1 MNPNTV
7 QVQDCTHT
15 LTEMYGCVYRRICL
29 VTHPLNSARQ
39 LPAQLSVFRHR
50 FAKLQKKGLSQ
61 TREGIRLV
69 ILDQFP
75 WLTQTRSMLGG
86 GETPTACSYWQVLR
100 KHQQKSLQ
108 WVVIALLRY
117 PCGTGEKPRLDW
129 NQAQKDIEREFWAF
143 HVIWGYSY
151 IDKAVTVSHWRKE
164 YRSVCGMDFC
174 ARQKCNFSCNDPIW
188 LNMDQTFLDIVS
200 FHLSFVCACMRKD
213 RWKVLQ
219 QLSEAARRHF
229 VNGVTHSQSQ
239 CQHADQAGI
248 TVSPILAWMITCEDL

>member
-1 MNPNTV
+1 MKPRSAGITADSWETPSCASSLQEAKQITVDKQEWGVYSEQPMNPNTV

-86 GETPTACSYWQVLR
+86 G
-100 KHQQKSLQ
+100 KH
-108 WVVIALLRY
+108 
-117 PCGTGEKPRLDW
+117 RLP
-129 NQAQKDIEREFWAF
+129 
-143 HVIWGYSY
+143 
-151 IDKAVTVSHWRKE
+151 AVTGRFSGNTSKSHYSELSSLFSGTRVAPV
-164 YRSVCGMDFC
+164 RS
-174 ARQKCNFSCNDPIW
+174 
-188 LNMDQTFLDIVS
+188 
-200 FHLSFVCACMRKD
+200 
-213 RWKVLQ
+213 
-219 QLSEAARRHF
+219 
-229 VNGVTHSQSQ
+229 
-239 CQHADQAGI
+239 
-248 TVSPILAWMITCEDL
+248 LAWIEIKHRKTLRGSFGPFMSFEDTVI

>member
-1 MNPNTV
+1 MKPRSAGITADSSETPSCASSLQEAKQITVDKQEWGVYSEQPMNPNTV

-86 GETPTACSYWQVLR
+86 GNTDCLQLLAGSQETPA
-100 KHQQKSLQ
+100 
-108 WVVIALLRY
+108 
-117 PCGTGEKPRLDW
+117 
-129 NQAQKDIEREFWAF
+129 
-143 HVIWGYSY
+143 
-151 IDKAVTVSHWRKE
+151 
-164 YRSVCGMDFC
+164 
-174 ARQKCNFSCNDPIW
+174 
-188 LNMDQTFLDIVS
+188 
-200 FHLSFVCACMRKD
+200 
-213 RWKVLQ
+213 KV
-219 QLSEAARRHF
+219 
-229 VNGVTHSQSQ
+229 
-239 CQHADQAGI
+239 I
-248 TVSPILAWMITCEDL
+248 TVSCHRSSQVPVWHR

>member
-1 MNPNTV
+1 MCLSENLPHHSSSQLRTSTSCSAVCVPPPLCQITKKRPKSNKGRY
-7 QVQDCTHT
+7 QVSDTWSVS
-15 LTEMYGCVYRRICL
+15 MV
-29 VTHPLNSARQ
+29 NSNKIY
-39 LPAQLSVFRHR
+39 V
-50 FAKLQKKGLSQ
+50 
-61 TREGIRLV
+61 
-69 ILDQFP
+69 
-75 WLTQTRSMLGG
+75 GG

-200 FHLSFVCACMRKD
+200 FHLSFVCACLRKD

-229 VNGVTHSQSQ
+229 VNRVTHSQSQ